1 MSERCGL
8 LACRQ
13 GCCTEK
19 ISRIHRVHTRP
30 PFRWLLVLVVLSE
43 GHDPRRAATWRFG
56 SPGTCEV
63 GNQGQFGPQFC
74 GRDHR
79 SREVC
84 PTWDHGR
91 VVNPPLDELLAEK
104 VDPLGLRLSA
114 CVCRG
119 CGTVKESSYL
129 VDPASSHML
138 VSKIK
143 PCMSKYKQICTVKL
157 RMAH

>member
-56 SPGTCEV
+56 SPGHVRSEIKANSVPSSV
-63 GNQGQFGPQFC
+63 GGTTAL
-74 GRDHR
+74 GRC
-79 SREVC
+79 V
-84 PTWDHGR
+84 PHGITA
-91 VVNPPLDELLAEK
+91 ELLIHHLMSSWLRKWTPWVCDYRLACVADAAPSRK
-104 VDPLGLRLSA
+104 VVTWLILPVVICLSQRLSHA
-114 CVCRG
+114 CLSINNIV
-119 CGTVKESSYL
+119 L
-129 VDPASSHML
+129 
-138 VSKIK
+138 
-143 PCMSKYKQICTVKL
+143 
-157 RMAH
+157 